1 MFYKQLCGV
10 AKADLETLAHF
21 HGANILPPWL
31 IQEAHGLKSLYK
43 IHEYLTMG
51 S

>member
-31 IQEAHGLKSLYK
+31 ISKGPWFK
-43 IHEYLTMG
+43 ITLQN